1 MPALVFVVSVP
12 EPLFL
17 TDRWPRA
24 LGVGLMALTD
34 DPATFDEFH
43 DEPVWADDEP
53 Y

>member
-1 MPALVFVVSVP
+1 LIRSPRSAVVDGNYAHGAAQREAIGLLAL
-12 EPLFL
+12 
-17 TDRWPRA
+17 A
-24 LGVGLMALTD
+24 D